1 MNSQLATRERER
13 EAQEKMTSDPSS
25 RGEVLRQGEF
35 SPTTTQERTRVSRV
49 AREEI
54 TDELAGKKG
63 INRQL
68 QGRSRKQRLA
78 LFLLRKRDSRD
89 YLNGRTWIDHDENGL
104 LRNSI
109 TYQSHSPVPP
119 AFSLLDQTKEI
130 FIPFRRAWLDRVFSP
145 GRVGGENRPGKV
157 HHSVPFGQPT
167 KPGISNSIP
176 INNLEVWLS
185 GLRHWFAKST
195 YKKIVSWVRIPFPPA
210 RKWNGRAKLR
220 ERKNLLVDPPE
231 DRIALLSETER
242 RARCALF
249 LFDRPIF
256 FL

>member
-89 YLNGRTWIDHDENGL
+89 YLNGRLCRGL
-104 LRNSI
+104 LL
-109 TYQSHSPVPP
+109 H
-119 AFSLLDQTKEI
+119 
-130 FIPFRRAWLDRVFSP
+130 P
-145 GRVGGENRPGKV
+145 G
-157 HHSVPFGQPT
+157 Q
-167 KPGISNSIP
+167 I
-176 INNLEVWLS
+176 
-185 GLRHWFAKST
+185 GLTKST
-195 YKKIVSWVRIPFPPA
+195 SGKRLHLMA
-210 RKWNGRAKLR
+210 
-220 ERKNLLVDPPE
+220 
-231 DRIALLSETER
+231 
-242 RARCALF
+242 
-249 LFDRPIF
+249 
-256 FL
+256 